1 MKKTLLV
8 DTNRASIPIFRELTR
23 KGHDITVIGNNKQEP
38 LAKICKNYCSIDYSD
53 MKNLKQFIKENNFN
67 HFVPGCT
74 DVSYRV
80 LSEIIGDIDHNNID
94 KIETFKTIY
103 EKDKF
108 KELAYNLNLSVAR
121 RITKD
126 NLNDIKEIIIKP
138 NNSHSGI
145 GIKRISHPTNEQV
158 DKAIKNAKDQGESEN
173 VVIEEFIEGQLYSHS
188 AVIINDRIAK
198 DFFVKEDN
206 SKGHFSVDTSC
217 IDGTLESEI
226 KESVRREINLIISN
240 LELKSGIIHTQFIY
254 TGSNYFLLECTRRCP
269 GDLYSLLIKYAT
281 GYNYA
286 KSYLEPFINEIPN
299 LNKNIVDEA
308 KYIIRHTISNENQLF
323 FNLNFNKSVK
333 IKSFFPLIST
343 CKTSNM
349 QAQRIAIC
357 FFESKTLEE
366 HNNLYEMI
374 MEKKLYSFDI

>member
-8 DTNRASIPIFRELTR
+8 DTNRASIPIFRELIR
-23 KGHDITVIGNNKQEP
+23 KGHDITVVGKNKQEP
-38 LAKICKNYCSIDYSD
+38 LARICKKYCSIDYSD
-53 MKNLKQFIKENNFN
+53 IKNLKQFIKENDFN
-67 HFVPGCT
+67 YCVPGCT
-74 DVSYRV
+74 DVSYRA
-80 LSEIIGDIDHNNID
+80 LSEIMGDLDHNNID
-94 KIETFKTIY
+94 NIKTFKTIY

-108 KELAYNLNLSVAR
+108 KELAYHLNLSVVR
-121 RITKD
+121 RITKND
-126 NLNDIKEIIIKP
+126 LNNVKEIIIKP

-145 GIKRISHPTNEQV
+145 GIERISHPSYEKVN
-158 DKAIKNAKDQGESEN
+158 KAIKKAKDQGNSEN

-188 AVIINDRIAK
+188 AVIINNKIAK

-206 SKGHFSVDTSC
+206 SKGHFHVDTSC
-217 IDGTLESEI
+217 IDRTLDSEI
-226 KESVRREINLIISN
+226 MESVRTEINLIISK

-269 GDLYSLLIKYAT
+269 GDLYSLLIEYST

-286 KSYLEPFINEIPN
+286 KSYLEPFINEMP
-299 LNKNIVDEA
+299 KFDKSIVDER
-308 KYIIRHTISNENQLF
+308 KYIIRHTISNDNKSF

-343 CKTSNM
+343 CETSNI